1 MLNRAVRPEGPE
13 RFPPPSARRRQRR
26 GSVLVD
32 HLAAAGPAPA
42 PAPPGQYGLSPDALD
57 RLRGHLLA
65 ERGNWI
71 GHLAQQE
78 STLAGTGSD
87 AYGAEVRQLAKVS
100 IARIRDVIDEIDH
113 TLARLVETYGSCE
126 WCDTDIPVDELDEI
140 SLGRLCHGCQRLV
153 FQAR

>member
-1 MLNRAVRPEGPE
+1 M
-13 RFPPPSARRRQRR
+13 
-26 GSVLVD
+26 
-32 HLAAAGPAPA
+32 
-42 PAPPGQYGLSPDALD
+42 
-57 RLRGHLLA
+57 
-65 ERGNWI
+65 
-71 GHLAQQE
+71 
-78 STLAGTGSD
+78 
-87 AYGAEVRQLAKVS
+87 S